1 MKTQENSVCQKKLA
15 VCCHSTSAA
24 PVLCSRENISRENSC
39 AALEPYSAAVRL
51 MCFSCRL
58 MVKVSLDRNDLLD
71 LGFCPKSPGFSLPG
85 NGGDDTLHLAGI
97 LSENC

>member
-1 MKTQENSVCQKKLA
+1 
-15 VCCHSTSAA
+15 
-24 PVLCSRENISRENSC
+24 
-39 AALEPYSAAVRL
+39 
-51 MCFSCRL
+51 